1 MKPARC
7 CGKYKW
13 LPSWEDPMSRWW
25 RGSKHSHSMGNLEW
39 NLAHP
44 SKVSKYIVIPNLLSH
59 LRPKEFMTTMMTPTN
74 PCFLCKKILNELED
88 SCRNI
93 QQQPSDPFKNSMFF
107 VLIRLSCCKHRL
119 AAASHCPNQQWSPP
133 FAGRSQ
139 PGNIYLRGP
148 FASFCLVPKPGESG
162 VSLATCA
169 HTYKIFSNKFSRLC
183 FSCWIPDLTQ
193 HSSNRGWLSQLVY
206 ISEYPVHNFE

>member
-1 MKPARC
+1 
-7 CGKYKW
+7 
-13 LPSWEDPMSRWW
+13 MSHWW
-25 RGSKHSHSMGNLEW
+25 RGSKHSHSMGSCEW

-74 PCFLCKKILNELED
+74 PCFLCRKILNELED

-148 FASFCLVPKPGESG
+148 FAWYLNLVKVVFLWQHVRTHVKSSQTCFLDSVSDVGYPIWPNNPQTLIITISISG
-162 VSLATCA
+162 YL
-169 HTYKIFSNKFSRLC
+169 
-183 FSCWIPDLTQ
+183 
-193 HSSNRGWLSQLVY
+193 
-206 ISEYPVHNFE
+206 VHNFE